1 MNYETQQ
8 SHHCFISIIYDI
20 VSIRKTHKTN
30 NQQKD
35 NGMSTIGLDFGTTNS
50 ALAVMEGETVRVVN
64 IDNMDPG
71 KSTMRSV
78 LFFEKNK
85 NPLAGQLAIHHYV
98 QSRARDGRFLQSLK
112 AFLAEPS
119 FTGTSIFGKRLDIED
134 LVALILREIKTTAEN
149 NLGYQVNQVVMG
161 RPVYF
166 SDDPQNDKLAENRL
180 KTAAQRAGFKSVI
193 FEFEPIAA
201 TLAFLKQMGTTT
213 EQTVLM
219 GDFGG
224 GTSDFTVM
232 QLRADMLHTQE
243 EKRKRVLA
251 MGGVYIGGD
260 TFDSRIMREKLTPH
274 FGSKVLWTGQSLP
287 MPLWI
292 MHTLCEW
299 HMIPFLKDQKTLELL
314 RQMKRATGTPR
325 PVENLEY
332 LIMEN
337 RGFHIFQA
345 IEKAKTELS
354 VRQEARI
361 VYNDKKLQIDE
372 PISRSEFGNFIAG
385 DMEKI
390 SSCVKQ
396 TLSAAA
402 VRAEEVDKVLLTGGS
417 SFVPAV
423 RQFFA
428 DTFGENKIVNL
439 DAFTSVAH
447 GLALSAS
454 FK

>member
-1 MNYETQQ
+1 MLLSQ
-8 SHHCFISIIYDI
+8 SERRIEQTII
-20 VSIRKTHKTN
+20 R
-30 NQQKD
+30 
-35 NGMSTIGLDFGTTNS
+35 MSKTIGLDFGTTNS
-50 ALAVMEGETVRVVN
+50 ALAVMDGETVRVVN
-64 IDNMDPG
+64 IDNMDPS

-78 LFFEKNK
+78 LFFEKHSK
-85 NPLAGQLAIHHYV
+85 PLAGQLAIHQYV
-98 QSRARDGRFLQSLK
+98 QLGLKDGRFLQSLK
-112 AFLAEPS
+112 AFLSEPS
-119 FTGTSIFGKRLDIED
+119 FTDTNIFGKSFDIED
-134 LVALILREIKTTAEN
+134 LIALILREIKTTAEN
-149 NLGYQVNQVVMG
+149 RLKCQVDHVVMG

-166 SDDPQNDKLAENRL
+166 SDNPQNDKLAENRL
-180 KTAAQRAGFKSVI
+180 RTASQRAGFKSII

-232 QLRADMLHTQE
+232 QLRSDMPHTQE
-243 EKRKRVLA
+243 EKRKRVLS

-260 TFDSRIMREKLTPH
+260 TFDSRIMWEKLTPH
-274 FGSKVLWTGQSLP
+274 FGSKVLWTEQSLS

-299 HMIPFLKDQKTLELL
+299 HMIPFLKDRKTLELL
-314 RQMKRATGTPR
+314 RKIKCATSTPR
-325 PVENLEY
+325 PIENLEH

-354 VRQEARI
+354 TKQEARI
-361 VYNDKKLQIDE
+361 IYSDKSLQIDE
-372 PISRSEFGNFIAG
+372 PISRSEFSNFIAG
-385 DMEKI
+385 DMAKI

-396 TLSAAA
+396 TLSGAAI
-402 VRAEEVDKVLLTGGS
+402 RPEQVDKVLLTGGS

-454 FK
+454 FH